1 MLDFGVVREGG
12 LGRETGLRKGVFALP
27 GTWLLEGGE
36 GGERGIEV
44 VSGDRGAS
52 PVSGDDSTSEHGG
65 EGLREEGSLKFS
77 LELSAG
83 DSRVRG
89 GVLLRNT
96 VSGGG
101 EEGIE
106 ARLSQM
112 VGLGVCKRAYCVLQR
127 IRVETVELVK
137 STRGALG

>member
-1 MLDFGVVREGG
+1 MLDFGVVREGS
-12 LGRETGLRKGVFALP
+12 LGRETGLRKGFFALP

-36 GGERGIEV
+36 GGERGVEV

-52 PVSGDDSTSEHGG
+52 PVSGDDSISEHGG

-96 VSGGG
+96 VSG

-112 VGLGVCKRAYCVLQR
+112 VGLGVCKRAYCVLKR
-127 IRVETVELVK
+127 IRVERVELVK

>member
-1 MLDFGVVREGG
+1 M
-12 LGRETGLRKGVFALP
+12 
-27 GTWLLEGGE
+27 
-36 GGERGIEV
+36 
-44 VSGDRGAS
+44 
-52 PVSGDDSTSEHGG
+52 
-65 EGLREEGSLKFS
+65 

-101 EEGIE
+101 GEGIE

-112 VGLGVCKRAYCVLQR
+112 VGLGVCKRAYCVVKR
-127 IRVETVELVK
+127 IRVERVELVK